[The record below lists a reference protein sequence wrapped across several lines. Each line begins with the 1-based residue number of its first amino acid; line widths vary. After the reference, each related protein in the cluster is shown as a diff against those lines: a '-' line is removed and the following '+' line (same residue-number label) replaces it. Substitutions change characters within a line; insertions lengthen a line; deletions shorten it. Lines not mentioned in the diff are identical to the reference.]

1 MINNLPSNVTPIKYN
16 DLNVFSDVCKIS
28 DIVIFLEDYG
38 INIDYVYITL
48 LFKKQLVIKE
58 NKLFEDL
65 FINSKN
71 AYTFKSKED
80 LLLKFKK
87 MVNNRVANL
96 TDVAYFLI
104 KDNTFDEIIK
114 KYNAYLI

>member
-1 MINNLPSNVTPIKYN
+1 M
-16 DLNVFSDVCKIS
+16 
-28 DIVIFLEDYG
+28 IFLEDYG

-65 FINSKN
+65 FNSIVKMH
-71 AYTFKSKED
+71 YTFKSKED

-87 MVNNRVANL
+87 IVNNRVANL